1 MKDILKIAWRNLW
14 RNKRRTI
21 ITVSSIFFAVF
32 FAVLMR
38 SFQLGTYGF
47 MIEQS
52 IESYTGYL
60 QIQNP
65 EYFDDPTIDNAFELS
80 DTLLQKVEEVPNVSN
95 VVPRLEYGALASSGN
110 LSKGVIVSGISPEAE
125 RNVSNPYHRLVKYAF
140 TPETV
145 GKLKSSR
152 LFPADIMA
160 EIDSLKGKSY
170 ATTARIEMDLGFNK
184 NESAKYIPAIEKLAS
199 FDSGYLEE
207 NDQGILVSDRLAQ
220 FLKVSVGDTIVLM
233 GQGYHGSSAAGL
245 FPIRGIVQISSPD
258 LDNKLIYMSLPAAEN
273 YFGMQGQVTSAVIQL
288 KDNDQ
293 MGQTQKAISKI
304 LNPKDHVVKNWEEIT
319 PVLKQQIEGDNV
331 SGQAFV
337 FILYLIVFFGIA
349 GTVLM
354 MLNERKR
361 EYAVM
366 IAVGMGRMRLAL
378 ISMVEIIIVGFLGI
392 ISGMLAVSPIMV
404 YFHYNPIRFTGS
416 LAQMY
421 EDMGYEPFMPMA
433 LFHSYFFMQ
442 GLVVLIMILLVCI
455 IPLRNIWKLDVIKD
469 LRH

>member
-80 DTLLQKVEEVPNVSN
+80 DTLLQKVKKVPNVSN

-110 LSKGVIVSGISPEAE
+110 LSKGVVVSGIAPEAE
-125 RNVSNPYHRLVKYAF
+125 RSVSNPYHRLVKYKF
-140 TPETV
+140 TPDV
-145 GKLKSSR
+145 LQKLKSSH
-152 LFPADIMA
+152 LFPAYLMDK
-160 EIDSLKGKSY
+160 IDSLKGKSY
-170 ATTARIEMDLGFNK
+170 ATTARIELDLGLK
-184 NESAKYIPAIEKLAS
+184 RDESTKYIPAIEKFAA
-199 FDSGYLEE
+199 FDSKYLSE
-207 NDQGILVSDRLAQ
+207 NDEGILVSDRLAQ
-220 FLKVSVGDTIVLM
+220 FLKVSIGDTIVLM
-233 GQGYHGSSAAGL
+233 GQGYQGASAAGL
-245 FPIRGIVQISSPD
+245 FPIRGIVQMSSPD
-258 LDNKLIYMSLPAAEN
+258 LDNKLIYMSLPTAEN
-273 YFGMQGQVTSAVIQL
+273 YFGMYNQVTSAVIQL
-288 KDNDQ
+288 KNNDQ
-293 MGQTQKAISKI
+293 MELTQKAISKV
-304 LNPKDHVVKNWEEIT
+304 LDPQDYVVKNWEEIT
-319 PVLKQQIEGDNV
+319 PILKQQIEGDNV
-331 SGQAFV
+331 SGQVFI
-337 FILYLIVFFGIA
+337 FILYLIVFFGIV

-366 IAVGMGRMRLAL
+366 IAVGMSRIHLTL
-378 ISMVEIIIVGFLGI
+378 ISMVEIIIVGVLGI
-392 ISGMLAVSPIMV
+392 ISGMLAVSPIMI

-416 LAQMY
+416 MAQMY

-442 GLVVLIMILLVCI
+442 GLVVFIMILLVCI
-455 IPLRNIWKLDVIKD
+455 IPLRNIQRLNVIKD
-469 LRH
+469 LRD